1 MSDELDVDMVRN
13 TERDREREESERRG
27 HQLDLWS
34 LIGCVAICPGRLNA
48 NKLSSDWA
56 KRIICRSLCTFC

>member
-13 TERDREREESERRG
+13 TERERDGEESETRG
-27 HQLDLWS
+27 YQLDLWS

-48 NKLSSDWA
+48 NKLSYDWA